1 MIFEETIAAI
11 ATPAGKGG
19 VAIIRLSGKDPLAI
33 AEKMFKPTG
42 KTLEDVLAM
51 KALNA
56 FTWQPPKD
64 KEERKRLLEIIKKG
78 KIDHIITGGPKQ

>member
-1 MIFEETIAAI
+1 MKEELFKNVRRVYARTIPSDI
-11 ATPAGKGG
+11 P
-19 VAIIRLSGKDPLAI
+19 PQ
-33 AEKMFKPTG
+33 EFKPTG

-78 KIDHIITGGPKQ
+78 KR

>member
-1 MIFEETIAAI
+1 MKEGIFKGVRQVHARTIPSNI
-11 ATPAGKGG
+11 P
-19 VAIIRLSGKDPLAI
+19 PQ
-33 AEKMFKPTG
+33 EFKPTG

-64 KEERKRLLEIIKKG
+64 KEERERLLEIIKKG
-78 KIDHIITGGPKQ
+78 KIDHFFIGGPKR

>member
-1 MIFEETIAAI
+1 MKECIFKGARQVHARTIPSDI
-11 ATPAGKGG
+11 QPQ
-19 VAIIRLSGKDPLAI
+19 V
-33 AEKMFKPTG
+33 FKSTG

-64 KEERKRLLEIIKKG
+64 KEERTRLLEIIKKG
-78 KIDHIITGGPKQ
+78 KIDHVITGGPKQ

>member
-1 MIFEETIAAI
+1 MKEE
-11 ATPAGKGG
+11 
-19 VAIIRLSGKDPLAI
+19 L
-33 AEKMFKPTG
+33 FKNVRRVYARTFPSDIPPQEFKTTG

-78 KIDHIITGGPKQ
+78 KNVMRKKIIAGNWKMPEC

>member
-1 MIFEETIAAI
+1 MCMELFKNVKPFLIRTIPSNI
-11 ATPAGKGG
+11 P
-19 VAIIRLSGKDPLAI
+19 PQ
-33 AEKMFKPTG
+33 EFKPTG

-51 KALNA
+51 KALND

-78 KIDHIITGGPKQ
+78 KIDHFITGRPKQ

>member
-1 MIFEETIAAI
+1 MKEELFKNVRRVYART
-11 ATPAGKGG
+11 TPSD
-19 VAIIRLSGKDPLAI
+19 IPPQ
-33 AEKMFKPTG
+33 EFKPTG

-64 KEERKRLLEIIKKG
+64 KEERERLLEIIKKG
-78 KIDHIITGGPKQ
+78 KLGHVITGGPKQ